1 MNTAELEDDQV
12 TSVPSVDRRRKPTR
26 APAQQAQP
34 LTEGGAVLSIIDRA
48 IQNGADIDTLERL
61 LAMQERV
68 LAEHAKRAFVGELAE
83 MQADFPVIEK
93 RGFVD
98 LGGSKK
104 GYSFAR
110 WEDINPQI
118 LPKLKEHGFALMFT
132 VESNS
137 DTKTVTVTGIL
148 SHKDGHREKTT
159 FALPFDGSGSKNI
172 VQAAGSAISY
182 CKRYIATAMLNLTA
196 KDGGEI
202 DDDAVAAGAPGGGA
216 LITPA
221 ERADIEILAKEVGA
235 DIPRFCKHMG
245 VPSLEQMPFSM
256 FEGAKKLLEKKRAQ
270 SLAKVVEAQA
280 Q

>member
-1 MNTAELEDDQV
+1 MSTVSELEGLDEQV
-12 TSVPSVDRRRKPTR
+12 TNVPSVDRRRKPTR
-26 APAQQAQP
+26 APVQQAQP

-118 LPKLKEHGFALMFT
+118 LPRLREHGFALMFT
-132 VESNS
+132 VESDS
-137 DTKTVTVTGIL
+137 DSKTVTVTGIL

-159 FALPFDGSGSKNI
+159 FGLPFDGSGSKNI

-196 KDGGEI
+196 RDGGEI
-202 DDDAVAAGAPGGGA
+202 DDDAVAAGTPGGELLTA
-216 LITPA
+216 SEVADL
-221 ERADIEILAKEVGA
+221 ERLAKDVGA
-235 DIPRFCKHMG
+235 DIGKFCQFMR
-245 VPSLEQMPFSM
+245 VPSLAEMPVSM
-256 FEGAKKLLEKKRAQ
+256 FDDAKKCLEKKRAR
-270 SLAKVVEAQA
+270 A
-280 Q
+280 